1 MKQIILR
8 QLCRCAFVALATTAL
23 ANGTNPCAPLWLTTT
38 NTVTAPAGT
47 PVLLKAL
54 ADAFPAPQY
63 FWLSNSVP
71 ILGATTN
78 SYSVTLTASVT
89 NVNWSIVASN
99 YLGMNTNGPFYLRIP
114 PCNQTNFTWGNVTLA
129 QPSTNSVLD
138 LLRIGKHIN
147 GTAPLTGVALGLAD
161 VNQDGVVNGAD
172 QTLIQNNILGR
183 VSLAIVSQMWLSID
197 PTNGLL
203 YSTTWQNGL
212 FQNSADSD
220 GDGVPDK
227 TELANG
233 TDPLNP
239 TSLIPYGTYSATPPV
254 TIFNLTPNPT
264 DYGVFV
270 ATPPVT
276 IKITTP

>member
-1 MKQIILR
+1 
-8 QLCRCAFVALATTAL
+8 LCRCSFFALATTAL
-23 ANGTNPCAPLWLTTT
+23 ADTAPLWLTTT

-54 ADAFPAPQY
+54 ADAVPAPQY

-71 ILGATTN
+71 IPGATTN
-78 SYSVTLTASVT
+78 SYTVTITANVT

-114 PCNQTNFTWGNVTLA
+114 PGPQTNFTWGNVTLS

-147 GTAPLTGVALGLAD
+147 GTATLTGVALGLAD

-183 VSLAIVSQMWLSID
+183 VSLATVSQMWLSID

-212 FQNSADSD
+212 FQNLADSD

-233 TDPLNP
+233 TDPLDP
-239 TSLIPYGTYSATPPV
+239 TSLIPYGTYSAAPPV
-254 TIFNLTPNPT
+254 SIFNLTPNPAA
-264 DYGVFV
+264 YGVFV
-270 ATPPVT
+270 AAPPVT
-276 IKITTP
+276 ITISH